1 MTKLH
6 VHQMLHQRISLC
18 TCTLHKCTDH
28 HSFKFSC
35 SIFISWI
42 PHSVHPS
49 SGRLLSRVTDRR
61 GATVRVTHRLR
72 GKLSTWGPAGTLWK
86 LKTAFIHKWVYYS
99 YRLSSQ
105 GPCENSIL
113 HSQKSFQILSFIW
126 QKVALDM
133 IVIYN
138 RKSNFTQFACLKIFY
153 VLKTVNTVR
162 FFIEGIIYLQLSIKI
177 IEGFFITKLY
187 PFFSFLPLFVSS
199 SKFQL

>member
-42 PHSVHPS
+42 SHSVHPS
-49 SGRLLSRVTDRR
+49 LGHLLSGVTDRR

-72 GKLSTWGPAGTLWK
+72 GKLSPRGPAGTLWK
-86 LKTAFIHKWVYYS
+86 LKTAFTNEFTILTDYHHRGPVKTQYCTHKKVYKFY
-99 YRLSSQ
+99 
-105 GPCENSIL
+105 
-113 HSQKSFQILSFIW
+113 SFIW
-126 QKVALDM
+126 QKVVLDM

-138 RKSNFTQFACLKIFY
+138 RKSNFTQFACLQNFY

-162 FFIEGIIYLQLSIKI
+162 FFIEGIIYLQLLINI
-177 IEGFFITKLY
+177 IEGFFVTKLY

>member
-42 PHSVHPS
+42 SHSVHPS
-49 SGRLLSRVTDRR
+49 LGRLLSGVTDRR

-105 GPCENSIL
+105 GSCENSIL

-138 RKSNFTQFACLKIFY
+138 RKSNFTQFACLQNFY

-162 FFIEGIIYLQLSIKI
+162 FFIEGIIYLQLLIKI
-177 IEGFFITKLY
+177 IEGFFVTKLY

>member
-42 PHSVHPS
+42 SHSVHPS
-49 SGRLLSRVTDRR
+49 LGHLLSGVTDRR

-86 LKTAFIHKWVYYS
+86 LKTAFTTEFTILTDYHHRGPVKTQYCTHKKVYKFY
-99 YRLSSQ
+99 
-105 GPCENSIL
+105 
-113 HSQKSFQILSFIW
+113 SFIW
-126 QKVALDM
+126 QKVVLDM

-138 RKSNFTQFACLKIFY
+138 RKSNFTQFACLQNFY
-153 VLKTVNTVR
+153 VLKTVNTVFHWR
-162 FFIEGIIYLQLSIKI
+162 NYLSTIINKYHWRIFCNKI
-177 IEGFFITKLY
+177 V
-187 PFFSFLPLFVSS
+187 PFFLFPSS
-199 SKFQL
+199 VCFVF